1 MALIEEIPIDVI
13 VFLITSGIV
22 AVAGFCGI
30 VYRCTHKQSQ
40 RGYRQSQAILLL
52 TKSIEDQTKQSHQEY
67 KGGLYD
73 QAVIALKD
81 EKGEF

>member
-1 MALIEEIPIDVI
+1 MALIEQVPIDVI

-22 AVAGFCGI
+22 AVAGFCGV
-30 VYRCTHKQSQ
+30 VYRCTHKQSK

-52 TKSIEDQTKQSHQEY
+52 TKSIEDQTKQSHKDY

-73 QAVIALKD
+73 QAVITLKD
-81 EKGEF
+81 ENGKF